1 MRIARTED
9 GLGVWADSRVLANL
23 ATYGVAALIS
33 VLPGPQG
40 YLLLHALGP
49 ECAFLEE
56 ETLRFS
62 LRGRFL
68 VARLEDPEEPCAR
81 GSSRRWAE
89 AWRCTCSSKASA

>member
-9 GLGVWADSRVLANL
+9 GLGVWADSRVLADL

-33 VLPGPQG
+33 VLEGPEG
-40 YLLLHALGP
+40 YLLLHHLGP

-56 ETLRFS
+56 GALRFS

-68 VARLEDPEEPCAR
+68 VARLEDPEGLLRE
-81 GSSRRWAE
+81 GLL
-89 AWRCTCSSKASA
+89 SALS